1 MKQAEDP
8 FDNLQDSK
16 RQQQPSFLT
25 QGKNSVG
32 MELICCYDSLRL
44 LLGRKATN
52 EKSKGKELSVYEAS
66 LLTAFSPED
75 SRYNTWA

>member
-1 MKQAEDP
+1 MEQAEDP

-16 RQQQPSFLT
+16 RQQQLSFLT
-25 QGKNSVG
+25 QGKNSVE

-52 EKSKGKELSVYEAS
+52 EKVERKGTFCL
-66 LLTAFSPED
+66 
-75 SRYNTWA
+75 